1 MGGSWGIHEYDI
13 AQWVNNTDHTG
24 PISVEGTAQ
33 YYHDLR
39 DTASMYDIEFV
50 YANGVRAHMMDLPTA
65 RWRFPQFQYGRNEQR
80 GYGDVLIG
88 SEGWIFVS
96 RESVQTH
103 PESLMRTVIGPNEI
117 RLRSSDHKRNF
128 LDAIRTG
135 RQPISHIEAAVR
147 GETMCQ
153 IGDIATRLKRKLRWD
168 PEKEIFPDDA
178 QANARLSRPMR
189 APWRLETPGA
199 SRG

>member
-1 MGGSWGIHEYDI
+1 
-13 AQWVNNTDHTG
+13 
-24 PISVEGTAQ
+24 
-33 YYHDLR
+33 
-39 DTASMYDIEFV
+39 MYDIEFE

-65 RWRFPQFQYGRNEQR
+65 RRRFWQFQHGRNEQR

-88 SEGWIFVS
+88 TEGWIFVS
-96 RESVQTH
+96 RESVWTH

-117 RLRSSDHKRNF
+117 RLRSNDHKRNF

-135 RQPISHIEAAVR
+135 RRPISHIEAAVR

-153 IGDIATRLKRKLRWD
+153 MGDIATRLKRRLRWD
-168 PEKEIFPDDA
+168 PEKEIFSGDP

-189 APWRLETPGA
+189 APWRLETPA
-199 SRG
+199 PSRPA